1 MGIPA
6 RFVTKE
12 QADPEFEIEKRRRDM
27 HEKAGFDLY
36 ALGEDVPDPLVR
48 SIHAILDQLHRVD
61 EKMHTIGEHLG
72 QVNPKYSDEELPTL
86 DEKELMGELGPPE
99 GASGKTG

>member
-1 MGIPA
+1 MRIGTFA
-6 RFVTKE
+6 FLFVHIKSGN
-12 QADPEFEIEKRRRDM
+12 DSYVSVWIHNPLLFFNLLI
-27 HEKAGFDLY
+27 
-36 ALGEDVPDPLVR
+36 EDVPDPLVR